1 MLSNE
6 QKEIIRKIEELQLAT
21 EKAFID
27 KYPTIFKDLY
37 ADVLAVTSDV
47 RFSASADNRAKQMY
61 ELMKIKKRIAAIV
74 YENQEFRNAVKDVT
88 DSFIEVRNLTD
99 DYFRTIIDGYKPN
112 QDLYKAILKANIEAT
127 KDSLLGAGIQEQ
139 FAAPITNLLRSTLT
153 RKSTK
158 EPFDVALKKLIE
170 GYGKQKPILRAQLGT
185 NVADAIMIQN
195 RNYLEVVSAD
205 LNISYFI
212 YSGTVIAD
220 SRPFCAARAGKI
232 FKKSEIEGWAK
243 LQWDGKMPGTNSET
257 IFSYVAGYRCRHT
270 LWPSTKASYQI
281 QQRRL
286 DASAK

>member
-6 QKEIIRKIEELQLAT
+6 QEEIIRKIEELQLAT

-37 ADVLAVTSDV
+37 ADVLSVTSDV
-47 RFSASADNRAKQMY
+47 RFAASADSRAKQLY

-74 YENQEFRNAVKDVT
+74 TQNKEFQNAVKEVT

-112 QDLYKAILKANIEAT
+112 QELYNAILRANVEAT
-127 KDSLLGAGIQEQ
+127 KDALLGAGIQEQ

-153 RKSTK
+153 KKSTK

-170 GYGKQKPILRAQLGT
+170 GFGDQKPILRAQLGT
-185 NVADAIMIQN
+185 NVADSIMISN
-195 RNYLEVVSAD
+195 RNYLEAVSAD
-205 LNISYFI
+205 LNISYYI

-232 FKKSEIEGWAK
+232 FKKSTIEGWAK
-243 LQWDGKMPGTNSET
+243 LTWDGKMAGTNSET
-257 IFSYVAGYRCRHT
+257 IFSYVGGWKCRHT
-270 LWPSTKASYQI
+270 LWPSTKASFQI
-281 QQRRL
+281 QERR
-286 DASAK
+286 SKPGE